1 METGERCPRLYDRSQ
16 RIHRK
21 LQANLSPTNYF
32 KSFRTLYFH
41 EHSTPLLS
49 VVLDYVGA
57 CLDKGGQIDM
67 LYADMSKA
75 FDRINHKR
83 LMLKLANSGVGGVG
97 GNLLQWFQ
105 SYLTDR
111 RQRVT
116 VLGVTSKPLPV
127 FSGVPQGSI
136 LGPALFRL
144 YVNDLLE
151 APTSSRAAMFA
162 NIKGTLRGGLKILI
176 VCLHS

>member
-1 METGERCPRLYDRSQ
+1 
-16 RIHRK
+16 
-21 LQANLSPTNYF
+21 
-32 KSFRTLYFH
+32 
-41 EHSTPLLS
+41 
-49 VVLDYVGA
+49 
-57 CLDKGGQIDM
+57 M

-83 LMLKLANSGVGGVG
+83 LMLKLANSGVGG
-97 GNLLQWFQ
+97 NLLQWFQ
-105 SYLTDR
+105 SYFTDR

-127 FSGVPQGSI
+127 CSGVPQGSI
-136 LGPALFRL
+136 LGPALFLL

-162 NIKGTLRGGLKILI
+162 DDTTRY
-176 VCLHS
+176 SPQ